1 MQPKDI
7 ADAILGCNDVAT
19 VMVPTPEWPI
29 KEVCL
34 RELTALE
41 RDQFDESVSK
51 VKKVK
56 DKRGRIK
63 REAVPDVKL
72 MRAKLVMMSAI
83 VSPTD
88 HRPIFNA
95 GHLKKLGEKSG
106 KVMDRLFDEARK
118 LSGLSDTEIEELE
131 GNESSGTESS
141 SG

>member
-7 ADAILGCNDVAT
+7 ADAILGCEDIAT

-34 RELTALE
+34 RELSSLE
-41 RDQFDESVSK
+41 RDKFDESISK

-56 DKRGRIK
+56 DKRGRIR
-63 REAVPDVKL
+63 REAVPEVKL
-72 MRAKLVMMSAI
+72 MRAKLIMMSAV

-95 GHLKKLGEKSG
+95 GHLQKLGEKSG

-118 LSGLSDTEIEELE
+118 LSGLTEMETEELE
-131 GNESSGTESS
+131 GNDLSGQNSND
-141 SG
+141 G